1 MRKPLGLLCF
11 RRGCMINGKR
21 KMKRAVLFDLIGT
34 LLVAKTTRPL
44 SSLYEILVKYG
55 LKSSCEEFTTKW
67 EADKSLPS
75 QNNHTPFEERIARV
89 ADKLRWKIDWKH
101 IEVIANDICDEAATV
116 LSVDAEAPNLIK
128 RLKGKVK
135 LGIVTNYDHPPAI
148 YKILSNTQ
156 LNNNFLVVK
165 ISGEIGIWKPD
176 PKILYAAI
184 EEMSLSASDC
194 IFVGDSSDDV
204 EAAISAEIDPILIS
218 RNNDL
223 LDPFRNLE
231 KDLESKYSNLIK
243 TQGLQIIRELSEV
256 EKFI

>member
-1 MRKPLGLLCF
+1 
-11 RRGCMINGKR
+11 
-21 KMKRAVLFDLIGT
+21 MKRAVLFDLIGT
-34 LLVAKTTRPL
+34 LFVSKTTRSL
-44 SSLYEILVKYG
+44 SSLYEVLVKYG

-67 EADKSLPS
+67 DADRSLPS
-75 QNNHTPFEERIARV
+75 QNNHTPFKERIARV
-89 ADKLRWKIDWKH
+89 AEKFKWKIDWKH

-148 YKILSNTQ
+148 YKLLSNTK
-156 LNNNFLVVK
+156 LDNYFPVVK

-176 PKILYAAI
+176 PKILFAAI
-184 EEMSLSASDC
+184 EEMSLRASDC

-218 RNNDL
+218 RSNDL

-243 TQGLQIIRELSEV
+243 SEKLQVIRELSEV

>member
-1 MRKPLGLLCF
+1 
-11 RRGCMINGKR
+11 
-21 KMKRAVLFDLIGT
+21 MKRAVLFDLIGT
-34 LLVAKTTRPL
+34 LLVAKTTHPL
-44 SSLYEILVKYG
+44 SSVYEILKKFG
-55 LKSSCEEFTTKW
+55 LKASCEEFTTNW
-67 EADKSLPS
+67 EADQSLPS

-89 ADKLRWKIDWKH
+89 AHGMAWNIDWKQ
-101 IEVIANDICDEAATV
+101 IEVIADDICDNAATV
-116 LSVDAEAPNLIK
+116 LSVDAEAPALLK

-148 YKILSNTQ
+148 HKILSSTQ
-156 LNNNFLVVK
+156 LDYSFSVVI

-176 PKILYAAI
+176 PKILFAAI
-184 EEMSLSASDC
+184 EKLSLKASDC

-218 RNNDL
+218 RNNNL

-231 KDLESKYSNLIK
+231 KDLITKYSNLIK
-243 TQGLQIIRELSEV
+243 THGLQIISELNEV

>member
-1 MRKPLGLLCF
+1 
-11 RRGCMINGKR
+11 
-21 KMKRAVLFDLIGT
+21 MKRAVLFDLIGT
-34 LLVAKTTRPL
+34 LFVSKTARSI
-44 SSLYEILVKYG
+44 SSLYEVLVKYG

-89 ADKLRWKIDWKH
+89 AEKLEWKIYWQQ

-116 LSVDAEAPNLIK
+116 LSVDVEVPNLITM
-128 RLKGKVK
+128 LKWKVK

-148 YKILSNTQ
+148 HKLLSNTKLDNYFQ
-156 LNNNFLVVK
+156 VVI

-176 PKILYAAI
+176 PRILFAAI
-184 EEMSLSASDC
+184 EEMSLKASDC
-194 IFVGDSSDDV
+194 IFVGDSSDDI

-218 RNNDL
+218 RNNKL
-223 LDPFRNLE
+223 FDPYRNLE
-231 KDLESKYSNLIK
+231 KDLESIYSNLIK
-243 TQGLQIIRELSEV
+243 TQKLQVIRGLSEL

>member
-1 MRKPLGLLCF
+1 
-11 RRGCMINGKR
+11 
-21 KMKRAVLFDLIGT
+21 MKRAVLFDLIGT
-34 LLVAKTTRPL
+34 LFVSKTARSL
-44 SSLYEILVKYG
+44 SSLYEVLVKYG
-55 LKSSCEEFTTKW
+55 LQSSCEEFTTKW
-67 EADKSLPS
+67 ESDKSLPS

-89 ADKLRWKIDWKH
+89 AEKLKWKIDWKQ

-116 LSVDAEAPNLIK
+116 LSVDVEVPNLIK
-128 RLKGKVK
+128 MLKGKVK

-148 YKILSNTQ
+148 YKLLSNAKLDNYFQ
-156 LNNNFLVVK
+156 AVI

-176 PKILYAAI
+176 PRILFAAI
-184 EEMSLSASDC
+184 EEMSLKASDC

-218 RNNDL
+218 RNNKL
-223 LDPFRNLE
+223 FDPYRNLE

-243 TQGLQIIRELSEV
+243 TQKLQVIRGLSEV

>member
-1 MRKPLGLLCF
+1 
-11 RRGCMINGKR
+11 MINGKR

-55 LKSSCEEFTTKW
+55 LISSCEEFTTKW
-67 EADKSLPS
+67 GAEKSLPS

-89 ADKLRWKIDWKH
+89 ADKLRWKIDWEY

-116 LSVDAEAPNLIK
+116 LSVDAEAPNLIQ

-148 YKILSNTQ
+148 YKLLSNTK
-156 LNNNFLVVK
+156 LDNNFSVVK

-184 EEMSLSASDC
+184 EEMSLKASDC
-194 IFVGDSSDDV
+194 IFVGDSSDDI
-204 EAAISAEIDPILIS
+204 EAAISAEIDPILIT

-231 KDLESKYSNLIK
+231 KDLELKYSNLIK
-243 TQGLQIIRELSEV
+243 TQKLQIIRELSEV

>member
-1 MRKPLGLLCF
+1 
-11 RRGCMINGKR
+11 
-21 KMKRAVLFDLIGT
+21 MKRAVLFDLIGT

-44 SSLYEILVKYG
+44 SSLYEILAKYG
-55 LKSSCEEFTTKW
+55 LTSSCEEFTTKW

-89 ADKLRWKIDWKH
+89 ADKLRWKIDWKQ

-116 LSVDAEAPNLIK
+116 LSVDVEAPNLIK

-148 YKILSNTQ
+148 YKLLSNTK
-156 LNNNFLVVK
+156 LIDDFSVVK

-176 PKILYAAI
+176 PRIIYAAI
-184 EEMSLSASDC
+184 EEMSLKASDC

-218 RNNDL
+218 RNSDP

-243 TQGLQIIRELSEV
+243 MHGLQIIRELREV